1 MLNTLGNNRF
11 VHKGSQWA
19 LHNASDV
26 YGPLQALVNVKV
38 LYKGVLDKPMCTHW
52 VEFNDDIS

>member
-1 MLNTLGNNRF
+1 MFPYTRAPLVVLYDIEGT
-11 VHKGSQWA
+11 V
-19 LHNASDV
+19 V
-26 YGPLQALVNVKV
+26 YDPLQALVNVKV

>member
-1 MLNTLGNNRF
+1 MVFTRGAVVVARI
-11 VHKGSQWA
+11 HEG
-19 LHNASDV
+19 SDV

-38 LYKGVLDKPMCTHW
+38 LYKGVLDKPMCTLW

>member
-1 MLNTLGNNRF
+1 
-11 VHKGSQWA
+11 
-19 LHNASDV
+19 
-26 YGPLQALVNVKV
+26 LQALVNVKV